1 VLRLVCGIAAVAGT
15 LLLSRR
21 FEQIDLWRFAI
32 CWWGVLLALDG
43 AVRMRHGASP
53 LARARDWMACAAAS
67 VLFWDVFELLDL
79 RLRDWWYV
87 GVPRTRLAG
96 AAFSAIC
103 FATVLPAARLGL
115 ALISP
120 RLDAGIG
127 VAAPSPRSTRV
138 LFALFAA
145 SLTLVLALPR
155 VAFPIAWLL
164 LWFLFEAELARRGD
178 PEPRL
183 LSPLQAWR
191 AGDRGVL
198 SRLFALALPL
208 GLLWEGLNAGAARGW
223 VYTVP
228 RFESPK
234 LFEMPLAGYLGYLP
248 FLLECGAA
256 LALLDRSAPRLRR
269 APGLI
274 LLAAI
279 AGFHWQVDGFGRRAT
294 AVSVAPRMADART
307 LPPSDLEWLERTRLR
322 TPLDV
327 LRATRSVPARIRDL
341 AEVAQVAHLG
351 IPWAERLAR
360 AGIRG
365 RAMLAAADPD
375 RLWERLGT
383 GGEKPPDPALVRLWV
398 RKAGESR

>member
-1 VLRLVCGIAAVAGT
+1 MLRLVCGVTAVAGT

-21 FEQIDLWRFAI
+21 SEQVDLWRFAI

-43 AVRMRHGASP
+43 AARMRHGASP
-53 LARARDWMACAAAS
+53 LARARDWIACAAAS
-67 VLFWDVFELLDL
+67 VLFWDLFELLDL

-87 GVPRTRLAG
+87 GVPRTRLGG
-96 AAFSAIC
+96 AAFSASC
-103 FATVLPAARLGL
+103 FATVLPAARIGL
-115 ALISP
+115 AWISP
-120 RLDAGIG
+120 RLEAGIG
-127 VAAPSPRSTRV
+127 VAAPSPRAARI
-138 LFALFAA
+138 LFVLFAA
-145 SLTLVLALPR
+145 SLALVLALPGI
-155 VAFPIAWLL
+155 AFPLAWLL
-164 LWFLFEAELARRGD
+164 LWFLFEAELARRRD

-198 SRLFALALPL
+198 LRLLALALPL
-208 GLLWEGLNAGAARGW
+208 GLIWEGLNSGAARGW

-228 RFESPK
+228 HFESPK

-256 LALLDRSAPRLRR
+256 LALLDRTAQRLRGGQ
-269 APGLI
+269 ATI

-279 AGFHWQVDGFGRRAT
+279 AGFHWQVDGFARRAT
-294 AVSVAPRMADART
+294 AVSVVPRMAEART
-307 LPPSDLEWLERTRLR
+307 LAPGDLEWLERAGLR

-327 LRATRSVPARIRDL
+327 LRATGPVPARIRDL

-360 AGIRG
+360 AGVRG
-365 RAMLAAADPD
+365 RAMLAAADPA
-375 RLWERLGT
+375 RLWERLG
-383 GGEKPPDPALVRLWV
+383 GQGEEPPDPALVRLWV